1 MNDPPPSIT
10 AENSILTQ
18 HAQAV
23 WGVIVRILGNDG
35 HDAADCLQQTFL
47 EYVEHERKESVRSA
61 AALLKRIATS
71 RAIDL
76 VRRRIR
82 ERNRTDLADL
92 DETIATKSLLP
103 GRQLEAEELREAL
116 REAIT
121 HLTNDQASVFILTAI
136 EDLSHQ
142 EAAEVMG
149 ITVNHLGVLLHRARI
164 MLREQLSEYAPRKRS
179 VS

>member
-10 AENSILTQ
+10 AENSIVTQ

-47 EYVEHERKESVRSA
+47 EFVEHERKKSVRSA
-61 AALLKRIATS
+61 LALLKRIATS

-82 ERNRTDLADL
+82 ERNRIELADP
-92 DETIATKSLLP
+92 DEVIATKSLLP

-121 HLTNDQASVFILTAI
+121 KLTDDQASAFVLTAI
-136 EDLSHQ
+136 EELSHQ
-142 EAAEVMG
+142 EAAEVME
-149 ITVNHLGVLLHRARI
+149 TSANHLGVLLHRARI
-164 MLREQLSEYAPRKRS
+164 VLREQLSEYAPQKRS